1 VAFGRRSKRIDES
14 VDEVAAAEAVDHDLG
29 DEGADADTADNAGD
43 RGSSGPDGA
52 QDQQGPFDGLDAAG
66 DPPEGWGRIDLG
78 AMHLTVPAGVEV
90 RMDVDQNS
98 GLVNAVVVM
107 LEPLAL
113 QVMAYAA
120 PRTLGI
126 WDEVR
131 EQISGSLGQ
140 GGGSATQREGRF
152 GPEILAQ
159 VPSDEGRVEARFM
172 GVDGPRWFLRGVI
185 SGSGAHDDL
194 ASARALEVFAATIVV
209 RDDEARPSQEPLP
222 VVLPKGAAPGA

>member
-1 VAFGRRSKRIDES
+1 VAFGRRSKRTDETTDDAS
-14 VDEVAAAEAVDHDLG
+14 VPVTPADAADVDADIEATG
-29 DEGADADTADNAGD
+29 DEDVE
-43 RGSSGPDGA
+43 GSAFPVQESDGEA
-52 QDQQGPFDGLDAAG
+52 GPFDGLDAAG

-78 AMHLTVPAGVEV
+78 SLHLTVPAGVEV
-90 RMDVDQNS
+90 RMDVDQTS
-98 GLVNAVVVM
+98 GMVNAVVVM

-126 WDEVR
+126 WDDVR
-131 EQISGSLGQ
+131 EQISDSLGQ
-140 GGGSATQREGRF
+140 GGGSATERSGRF

-159 VPSDEGRVEARFM
+159 VPSDDGRVEARFL

-185 SGSGAHDDL
+185 SGSGAHDDQ
-194 ASARALEVFAATIVV
+194 ASARALNVFAATVIV

-222 VVLPKGAAPGA
+222 VVLPKGAVPGA